1 MPPSPSSSEF
11 RCTWKLEKQVF
22 QAGCRLVAGC
32 DEAGRGALLG
42 PLYAAA
48 VILDPAK
55 PILGVDDSK
64 KLTPCRRESLSR
76 EITEKAIAFK
86 VVSVSAAEVDAINI
100 YEASRQGMIR
110 ALLALDPA
118 PEFILTDA
126 MPLEGRNKGTG
137 FPIPYRAVVHGD
149 ALSVS
154 IAAASILAKVA
165 RDAHLQELD
174 RLYPR
179 YGLARNMGY
188 GTQEHLGALATY
200 GPCPEHRK
208 NYQPVMDY
216 LLPLFPFSG
225 APSQGLETKSSEPGN
240 ESRAPVI
247 LSGAKDLSSLKGAR
261 DPEQTTTEILRPQRA
276 AGSE

>member
-1 MPPSPSSSEF
+1 MVRTMPPLRNSAEF
-11 RCTWKLEKQVF
+11 KCTRELEE
-22 QAGCRLVAGC
+22 QALRAGWRLVAGC

-48 VILDPAK
+48 VILDPSK

-64 KLTPCRRESLSR
+64 KLTPCRRESLAG
-76 EITEKAIAFK
+76 EITEKALAFK
-86 VVSVSAAEVDAINI
+86 VVSLVAAEVDALNV

-126 MPLEGRNKGTG
+126 MPLEGCAKAIG
-137 FPIPYRAVVHGD
+137 FRIPHRAVIHGD

-165 RDAHLQELD
+165 RDAHLRELD
-174 RLYPR
+174 RLYPQ
-179 YGLARNMGY
+179 YGLARNKGY
-188 GTQEHLGALATY
+188 GTREHLEALALH

-208 NYQPVMDY
+208 TYQPVKDC

-225 APSQGLETKSSEPGN
+225 AL
-240 ESRAPVI
+240 
-247 LSGAKDLSSLKGAR
+247 
-261 DPEQTTTEILRPQRA
+261 
-276 AGSE
+276 

>member
-1 MPPSPSSSEF
+1 M
-11 RCTWKLEKQVF
+11 
-22 QAGCRLVAGC
+22 AGC

-64 KLTPCRRESLSR
+64 KLTPRRRESLSR

-86 VVSVSAAEVDAINI
+86 IVSVSAAEVDALNV

-110 ALLALDPA
+110 AVLALDPA
-118 PEFILTDA
+118 PEFVLTDA
-126 MPLEGRNKGTG
+126 MPLDGSGKAAG

-165 RDAHLQELD
+165 RDAHLQKLD
-174 RLYPR
+174 RLYPK

-188 GTQEHLGALATY
+188 GTQEHLGALAAY

-208 NYQPVMDY
+208 SYQPVMDCM
-216 LLPLFPFSG
+216 LPLFPFSD
-225 APSQGLETKSSEPGN
+225 APPQEVKTKPSKPGKGT
-240 ESRAPVI
+240 SVPVV
-247 LSGAKDLSSLKGAR
+247 LSGAKDLGSSKVTSGPGRITA
-261 DPEQTTTEILRPQRA
+261 EILRPQRA